1 MYSNPLIPRVETV
14 ARTKVNSRQGT
25 AHCEQGTTF
34 WRIVIAT
41 PYMLRDESKKKAIE
55 RRDGHSPVEG
65 ERLFFFCVRSLALR
79 LRPKD
84 GVHGRKQRAPQHAI
98 VEWSAG
104 RRASEKHLEVG
115 G

>member
-1 MYSNPLIPRVETV
+1 M
-14 ARTKVNSRQGT
+14 NSRQGT

-41 PYMLRDESKKKAIE
+41 PYMLRDETKKKAIE
-55 RRDGHSPVEG
+55 RRAGQTQG
-65 ERLFFFCVRSLALR
+65 ERRATFLTVSCVRSLALR

>member
-1 MYSNPLIPRVETV
+1 MYSNSLRVETV

-34 WRIVIAT
+34 WRILIAT
-41 PYMLRDESKKKAIE
+41 PYMLRDETKKKRSSGVLGRPRE
-55 RRDGHSPVEG
+55 KG
-65 ERLFFFCVRSLALR
+65 ERLFLFCVRSLALR

>member
-1 MYSNPLIPRVETV
+1 M
-14 ARTKVNSRQGT
+14 NSRQGT

-41 PYMLRDESKKKAIE
+41 PYMLRDETKKSDRAACWADPEK
-55 RRDGHSPVEG
+55 G
-65 ERLFFFCVRSLALR
+65 ERLLFFCVRSLALR